1 MTDDRLPLA
10 ALVDTMRRQSVR
22 ATNHTCPTAEQLA
35 DVAAGLVNS
44 ATRRTVIAHLERCH
58 TCAEDYRIVLE
69 LRSWS
74 REAAGEMPVPHRRR
88 RWMAWLWAPIRIPA
102 GPLLASVLVA
112 ALWLLTTMR
121 PDPLSPAPAGETRPT
136 RTAPAAPAVEPP
148 RAVEARPPVVTTPLL
163 NVPIV
168 DLEPRDAQRGE
179 ASSLAT
185 IPSAAPVVTLVLT
198 IDDRQRTPSYDVE
211 IRRADGTVS
220 YRGSGLVRTAESA
233 ASLTVP
239 VTLFGRGVAV
249 VSLLRPGTRTV
260 VQTYRLQVTDA
271 K

>member
-1 MTDDRLPLA
+1 MTDDLPPLG
-10 ALVDTMRRQSVR
+10 ALVDTLRRQSVG
-22 ATNHTCPTAEQLA
+22 AANDTCPTAEQLA
-35 DVAAGLVNS
+35 DVAAGLVNGT
-44 ATRRTVIAHLERCH
+44 TRRTVIAHLERCH
-58 TCAEDYRIVLE
+58 ACAEDYRIALD

-74 REAAGEMPVPHRRR
+74 REAARALPVPHRRP

-102 GPLLASVLVA
+102 GALAATVLVA
-112 ALWLLTTMR
+112 GLWFTTTR
-121 PDPLSPAPAGETRPT
+121 LERSLPLPVDNPRPT
-136 RTAPAAPAVEPP
+136 TAAASIPAAGPDGAVES
-148 RAVEARPPVVTTPLL
+148 RPPIVTTPLL

-185 IPSAAPVVTLVLT
+185 IPSAAPVVTLVLA
-198 IDDRQRTPSYDVE
+198 IDDGQRTPSYDVE

-220 YRGSGLVRTAESA
+220 YRGSGLVRTPEGA

-249 VSLLRPGTRTV
+249 VSLLRPGASTV
-260 VQTYRLQVTDA
+260 VQTYRLRVTDTN
-271 K
+271 